1 MKYALLNGVKSGWAK
16 MSRRGVLGGGGD
28 SADITGKLLI

>member
-16 MSRRGVLGGGGD
+16 MSRRGVLGGGE